1 MPVHTRPRVASL
13 AIKTLSSAV
22 ACAVLLSPAAS
33 AAELGKITVLSA
45 AGQPLRAEV
54 ELSAIK
60 PGEASTLL
68 AKLAPPE
75 AYRQANVEFNPALNA
90 LTFAVENR
98 NGKPFIRISSAQA
111 VAEPMVDLLLELSSK
126 SGRQVREYAFVLDT
140 PEARQTRG
148 AQVTAPVEP
157 GKAKPAAAAA
167 RKSRRRPNRAGQGA
181 AWSRRRRRSRARSRP
196 VNTRSRRAIP

>member
-1 MPVHTRPRVASL
+1 M
-13 AIKTLSSAV
+13 
-22 ACAVLLSPAAS
+22 
-33 AAELGKITVLSA
+33 LSA

-54 ELSAIK
+54 RLSAIK

-68 AKLAPPE
+68 AKLAPPD

-98 NGKPFIRISSAQA
+98 NGKALHPHQLGAA
-111 VAEPMVDLLLELSSK
+111 MAEPMVDLLLELSGK

-148 AQVTAPVEP
+148 AQVTAPASRA
-157 GKAKPAAAAA
+157 KA
-167 RKSRRRPNRAGQGA
+167 RRRPMLLQLQRKNRPG
-181 AWSRRRRRSRARSRP
+181 
-196 VNTRSRRAIP
+196 NTRSRRATP

>member
-1 MPVHTRPRVASL
+1 M
-13 AIKTLSSAV
+13 
-22 ACAVLLSPAAS
+22 LLSPAVS

-54 ELSAIK
+54 ELSAVK
-60 PGEASTLL
+60 PGEATSLL
-68 AKLAPPE
+68 AKLAPPD

-98 NGKPFIRISSAQA
+98 NGKSFIRISSAQP

-157 GKAKPAAAAA
+157 GKAKPAAADAA
-167 RKSRRRPNRAGQGA
+167 PPAAKKAAGEYKVKAGDTLSRIA
-181 AWSRRRRRSRARSRP
+181 S
-196 VNTRSRRAIP
+196 